1 MQNERAYLFSS
12 RVRRNPEVLSHAVW
26 AGDTLYVSGQ
36 LGTDVNTGKLVEG
49 DFATEARQALENLRA
64 VLEEA
69 GLSYDH
75 LTKVTVFLAD
85 IADAGTF
92 NEFYKGYF
100 TSERRPARSAV
111 AVTGLA
117 FGARVEV
124 EGVAVR

>member
-1 MQNERAYLFSS
+1 MQNERSYLFSP

-36 LGTDVNTGKLVEG
+36 LGTDVNTGRLVEG
-49 DFATEARQALENLRA
+49 DFAAEARQALENLRA

-85 IADAGTF
+85 IADAATF
-92 NEFYKGYF
+92 NDFYKGYF
-100 TSERRPARSAV
+100 SSEHRPARSAV